1 MFVQRKGT
9 TVARFPNV
17 QHDGTWI
24 RAVSRLGLAF
34 LNEAGPFRPRLGSI
48 DHPFLVSSA
57 IGPIT
62 CCSVHCRG
70 LNVHLDITDVVF
82 GSVVVCLSRQLVDFD
97 G

>member
-34 LNEAGPFRPRLGSI
+34 LNEAGAFPTPPRLSRSPFPAQQRDRP
-48 DHPFLVSSA
+48 DHVLLGALPR
-57 IGPIT
+57 P
-62 CCSVHCRG
+62 
-70 LNVHLDITDVVF
+70 
-82 GSVVVCLSRQLVDFD
+82 
-97 G
+97 